1 MTATDILD
9 DVRDDN
15 ETALSR
21 LGSSKALYAIT
32 GGEMESETVLTAAAD
47 RAHAASETFAAWVP
61 EEDDD
66 DATEYYD
73 AAAQLTADHYEQ
85 VLGKLDD
92 HDPADVPAIQTQLRD
107 ADDTAARLGG
117 LLGHTLVASKLVE
130 QFTGFFVGDADPQTA
145 SLFRGYG
152 GDVEDLR
159 EDVLDLIDDLDADD
173 DAVAAAA
180 TDAIQAAY
188 ESYTDRLEDMGVNPK
203 PVC

>member
-1 MTATDILD
+1 MTATDIAD

-32 GGEMESETVLTAAAD
+32 GGEMESDPVLTAAAD

-61 EEDDD
+61 EADDE
-66 DATEYYD
+66 AEREHYD

-85 VLGKLDD
+85 VLEKLGG
-92 HDPADVPAIQTQLRD
+92 HDPADVPAIQSQLRD

-117 LLGHTLVASKLVE
+117 LLGHALVAGKLTE
-130 QFTGFFVGDADPQTA
+130 QLTGFFVGEADPQTA

-152 GDVEDLR
+152 DDVDELR
-159 EDVLDLIDDLDADD
+159 EDVLDLIDELDLDA

-180 TDAIQAAY
+180 TDAVQAAY
-188 ESYTDRLEDMGVNPK
+188 EAYTDRLEEMGVNPK